1 MIRSFYRLAL
11 LSAFVVFPYG
21 ANADTVIG
29 IENVSIK
36 NPDGTTTKMSMDE
49 YNARK
54 NGTAQPSVSGEKST
68 AKNESDSRSKM
79 EKYRAERAAAAGGN
93 AHEMYVNA
101 DGSKSQTPTDRSL
114 LVQFGSEQPAAQ
126 PTAVQQQ
133 AANAVMLAQG
143 QVPAAP
149 GAIQALSAM
158 DNGAPA
164 PAAAGAPATGAA
176 ASADAAHPGVVPGV
190 SPTTAPAP
198 EETQSD
204 VNKPFARSLFY
215 TKQDLMQIK
224 KALGGNVVDVNRP
237 VTGGGGEAIPQVRT
251 ITLTGVLYKGP
262 GDWLIWLN
270 GQKLNPHNLLSEISE
285 IEVFKD
291 SRVRLKW
298 YDIGLDGVIDVT
310 LRPHQKYDIVTGLL
324 LPAPQE

>member
-54 NGTAQPSVSGEKST
+54 NGTAQPSVRDEKGT

-93 AHEMYVNA
+93 EMYVNA

-149 GAIQALSAM
+149 A
-158 DNGAPA
+158 
-164 PAAAGAPATGAA
+164 APATGVAA
-176 ASADAAHPGVVPGV
+176 ASADATHPGVVPGV
-190 SPTTAPAP
+190 SPSTAPAP
-198 EETQSD
+198 ESKDDIQ
-204 VNKPFARSLFY
+204 KPFSRSLFY
-215 TKQDLMQIK
+215 TKQDLVQIS
-224 KALGGNVVDVNRP
+224 KALNGQSVNIDAP
-237 VTGGGGEAIPQVRT
+237 VTGGSGEMIPQVRT

-270 GQKLNPHNLLSEISE
+270 GQKLNPRNLLREIYE